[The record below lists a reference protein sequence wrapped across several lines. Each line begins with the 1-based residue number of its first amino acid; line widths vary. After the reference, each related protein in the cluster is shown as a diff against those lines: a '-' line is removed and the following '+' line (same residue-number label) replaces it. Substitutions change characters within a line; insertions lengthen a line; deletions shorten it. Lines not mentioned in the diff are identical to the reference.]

1 MWVKLTFFHLPY
13 DSMRT
18 MLVRVVV
25 IKETGADLEERIFIK
40 DINYRSVSFGDREGD
55 SGQNVAIVSVG

>member
-1 MWVKLTFFHLPY
+1 
-13 DSMRT
+13 